1 MIFECFF
8 IIFNHAFVWTDIETE
23 VAEVPIFQVT
33 EVPTNRYEYSIP
45 FECYQ
50 ICLVRFKLPGS
61 NQHSELGVCQSE
73 IVEIGEREREKER
86 ERERVECLT
95 LTLSAPFDLVLVQRV
110 EFRSNLL
117 RRFNEDEKF

>member
-45 FECYQ
+45 FD
-50 ICLVRFKLPGS
+50 CLIKFVWSGLSYREAINILNRVCVRVRLLKL
-61 NQHSELGVCQSE
+61 
-73 IVEIGEREREKER
+73 EKER
-86 ERERVECLT
+86 EREKKREREREWN
-95 LTLSAPFDLVLVQRV
+95 A
-110 EFRSNLL
+110 
-117 RRFNEDEKF
+117 